1 MSYHQSFTVIYIFGT
16 LGDDDCLKVRRTT
29 DISEETS
36 CNYCIVSLIA
46 ENLTEE
52 VNLWNHKI
60 FSVFVDGSWACPETL
75 VH

>member
-16 LGDDDCLKVRRTT
+16 LGDDDCLKARRTT

-52 VNLWNHKI
+52 VNL
-60 FSVFVDGSWACPETL
+60 
-75 VH
+75 

>member
-1 MSYHQSFTVIYIFGT
+1 MSYHQSFTVIYIYGT

-46 ENLTEE
+46 ENLTEK
-52 VNLWNHKI
+52 VNL
-60 FSVFVDGSWACPETL
+60 FS
-75 VH
+75 